1 MKVIHHNEKL
11 DIVSLIESMNSSYI
25 NVDLSSY
32 SLFLEDASEIHSFT
46 SICKGEERI
55 KESLNTIISDN
66 ENKEIILKSKSAFV
80 IILTGQK
87 NDNPLSVSEIKNLSE
102 FVEKY
107 LKDKD
112 ILWGIST
119 DQSRGD
125 EVKIVLLTK

>member
-11 DIVSLIESMNSSYI
+11 NIVSLIERMSSSYI

-46 SICKGEERI
+46 SICKGKERI
-55 KESLNTIISDN
+55 KEALNTIISDN
-66 ENKEIILKSKSAFV
+66 VNKEIILKSKSAFV
-80 IILTGQK
+80 IILTGQN

-112 ILWGIST
+112 ILWGISV
-119 DQSRGD
+119 DQSLGD
-125 EVKIVLLTK
+125 EVKVVLLTK